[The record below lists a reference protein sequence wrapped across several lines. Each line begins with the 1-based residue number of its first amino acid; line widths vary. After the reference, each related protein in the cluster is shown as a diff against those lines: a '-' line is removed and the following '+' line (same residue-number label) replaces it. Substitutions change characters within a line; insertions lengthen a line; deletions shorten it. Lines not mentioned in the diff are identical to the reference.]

1 MPSNLGVGTKTRV
14 LCSFFMNLSCILG
27 MVYAFWPDSP
37 HNKLKISLTVLGWN
51 AANSDLVSLTYVS
64 KLQLDISISFA
75 KSGPIFEK
83 YSLKSIQR
91 ILKLFWGLLH

>member
-1 MPSNLGVGTKTRV
+1 MRV
-14 LCSFFMNLSCILG
+14 SESAMAGAAILIILHEILSIP
-27 MVYAFWPDSP
+27 VAFWTDSP

-75 KSGPIFEK
+75 KSGPI
-83 YSLKSIQR
+83 I
-91 ILKLFWGLLH
+91 